1 MYGKITE
8 GVFEQAP
15 KNYQDE
21 NITICNFDLDE
32 DLMKEYGFKPVIE
45 CEKPVTDRYWEIA
58 YTENEEEIQE
68 NVTYT
73 ETEEEYQARKR
84 QEIGRLSLTKREVFL
99 ALYDDKGLK
108 PEQVRAQ
115 ITDEKA
121 LIEFDHA
128 TEYYRGNPLI
138 DSIGAL
144 LGYTSADLDYLF
156 EHKELPNE
164 SIS

>member
-21 NITICNFDLDE
+21 NTTICNFDLDE
-32 DLMKEYGFKPVIE
+32 DLMREYGFKPVIE
-45 CEKPVTDRYWEIA
+45 CEKPVTDRYWEIT

-84 QEIGRLSLTKREVFL
+84 QEIGMLSLTKREVFL
-99 ALYDDKGLK
+99 ALYNDKGIT
-108 PEQVRAQ
+108 PEQIKAQ
-115 ITDEKA
+115 ITSPSA
-121 LIEFDHA
+121 LIEFEYA
-128 TEYYRGNPLI
+128 TDYYRGNPLI
-138 DSIGAL
+138 DSIGTM
-144 LGYTSADLDYLF
+144 LGYTSEQLDYLF
-156 EHKELPNE
+156 EHKELPKE
-164 SIS
+164 EE